1 MGFPDDTLVKNTSAN
16 TEAHQAP
23 LPMWLPRQ
31 EYWSGVATSFSGE
44 SSQPRELNPCL
55 LLGKQVLYDWAT
67 REAQR
72 SKCQPENSTL
82 SYMPRRNWV
91 KEMSCQCSPKSLI
104 LTTCFQVA
112 SHSRESLCFSSWSI
126 QNYCLRMTF
135 LLAGSSLL
143 IGLVNMSNDHR
154 VTEIEISRANSQK
167 ACGLI
172 DRPVFSSLGP
182 PGEWPL
188 GSGLL
193 LRFIA
198 FMVKKR
204 AHTPLLFWFRSVSP
218 PNRKSTHIDRS

>member
-1 MGFPDDTLVKNTSAN
+1 
-16 TEAHQAP
+16 
-23 LPMWLPRQ
+23 
-31 EYWSGVATSFSGE
+31 
-44 SSQPRELNPCL
+44 
-55 LLGKQVLYDWAT
+55 
-67 REAQR
+67 
-72 SKCQPENSTL
+72 
-82 SYMPRRNWV
+82 
-91 KEMSCQCSPKSLI
+91 
-104 LTTCFQVA
+104 
-112 SHSRESLCFSSWSI
+112 
-126 QNYCLRMTF
+126 MTF

-167 ACGLI
+167 ACGLR

-204 AHTPLLFWFRSVSP
+204 AHTPLLF
-218 PNRKSTHIDRS
+218 